1 MIHFIIYTLILTI
14 IFHIVLNYILSLV
27 QSAINVY
34 MNHNSEYI
42 IESLQHE
49 NDLLRQNIER
59 LETII
64 KENNN

>member
-14 IFHIVLNYILSLV
+14 IFHIIFNYILSII
-27 QSAINVY
+27 QSAMNVY

-42 IESLQHE
+42 IESLQLE

-59 LETII
+59 LENKL
-64 KENNN
+64 KENND

>member
-14 IFHIVLNYILSLV
+14 IFHIVFNYILSLV
-27 QSAINVY
+27 QSAMNVY

-42 IESLQHE
+42 IESLKLE

>member
-1 MIHFIIYTLILTI
+1 MIQFIIYTLILTI
-14 IFHIVLNYILSLV
+14 IFHIIFNYILSV
-27 QSAINVY
+27 IQSAMNVY

-42 IESLQHE
+42 IESLQLE